1 MRRRSLRTP
10 LAVLA
15 STTLALT
22 LTGPPLAGAAP
33 DEGDVA
39 VDDPAPVP
47 APTGEQPESASGLW
61 IVQLEEPPLAR
72 YDGGV
77 DGLAATSPRV
87 TGEEQLDVAAPES
100 RDYLRHLAELQ
111 EETGLQIE
119 DLLGRD
125 IAVEETYSYAVNGMA
140 LRVSAEEAGAIAD
153 LPGVAAVEPD
163 QVWQPETDVS
173 NDLIHTP
180 TVWAGET
187 GTGVGTR
194 GEGVLVGMLDTGVN
208 PDHPSFAAEDGDG
221 YVHENPFG
229 SGTYLGVCADPEAT
243 TYEDICNDKLV
254 GAYNFTSDRTARDG
268 NGHGSHTGSTM
279 AGNKHTAVFAVGAD
293 EYQLTVQGVAP
304 RANVI
309 SYKVCTDFGCLS
321 TASVSAVEQAIAD
334 GTDVLNYS
342 ISGPDNPWNN
352 AVDAAFLSAYEAG
365 IFVSASAGNDGPG
378 AGTVAKTAPWNAA
391 VAATNSPRLIAHDVS
406 VTAPAPVPDEVT
418 GLAGVPGTGPG
429 VTAPVSGEL
438 REASVADPGNI
449 RGCEPFPAGA
459 FDGAIA
465 LIERGDCNFSVKV
478 DHAEDAGALAVVVAN
493 QFEGPPVV
501 MGALESTG
509 IPAVMV
515 AKEEG
520 VTLRDFVV
528 AHPGTQVTVD
538 SGTVLTT
545 TDAWSRMVT
554 DFSSRGP
561 SDFDLLAPTY
571 AAPGRNILAA
581 TAAAGDDAVRYE
593 FMQGTSMAAPHGAGA
608 AALLHALHGD
618 WSPAMIRSAL
628 ASTADDE
635 GLLKDDGLTP
645 ADPFDVGSGLLDL
658 DAAGRVGLVMDESH
672 EDFVAANPATG
683 GDPTT
688 LNLPAFVDQNC
699 LEVCTFTREVTSV
712 ADATATYSASV
723 TAPEGVTLTVE
734 PTEFT
739 LEPGATQQIT
749 LTADVGSLVGG
760 DHLFGELR
768 LDTDATHAND
778 TEVSDVHYPV
788 VLVKGEAEIV
798 VTPGELS
805 STLGVDEQAG
815 HVLTVGNTG
824 GADMEWALT
833 EEGEGCALPAWLTV
847 DPTSGGILA
856 GASQEVS
863 VTLDSAG
870 MAGGAY
876 DATVCL
882 ASNDPHTPVAG
893 VAVTLEVVEI
903 PVVAV
908 DTPEAS
914 AAQPGGT
921 VTSTTLT
928 VGNTGYG
935 VLNWTLADPEAGPS
949 DERIAQ
955 LRDGVLLVPNSTT
968 ATRGV
973 MAFDAEDGTLLDPS
987 FIPHENFGDSSLYT
1001 PKKVLPKLDGTGF
1014 LLSDQVQHVIT
1025 EYDLDGNFLGF
1036 FAPTR
1041 DGEDRTIMQN
1051 VRGMAWS
1058 PEDTLVVAVASGE
1071 NGGSLVQFDQ
1081 DGTYL
1086 GRYAE
1091 KGLGGLSGPWDVL
1104 FRDDDLLVADSTAK
1118 QILSLAADGSSAH
1131 DPFVD
1136 RINWP
1141 EQLAETPEGT
1151 VLTAN
1156 WSTSSSTDFGRG
1168 VQEFSADGE
1177 HLAEFTVDGATSF
1190 AGVHPLGNGNI
1201 LATTEDG
1208 VVEIDRASGDATFEQ
1223 VGGRGHFVTEVRLP
1237 DLMPCV
1243 TPDEVSWLSAEPASG
1258 EAARGEVDEVTL
1270 YLDSTGLEP
1279 GDHTAQLCV
1288 SSDDPATPYVP
1299 VPVTLTVTDATCD
1312 TTVTDQ
1318 HAGALTVSGELACLA
1333 AGSRVDGPVTV
1344 SGGGGLFADDATV
1357 AGPVT
1362 ARRAGAV
1369 EVTDSELLGPV
1380 TARQVDGALL
1390 LDGNAIGGS
1399 VTLQANS
1406 TGERAILVAENTVG
1420 GVLTCRQN
1428 TPPPT
1433 NDGRPNTVNGVR
1445 TGQCADL

>member
-1 MRRRSLRTP
+1 MRRRCLRTP

-15 STTLALT
+15 STALALT

-33 DEGDVA
+33 D
-39 VDDPAPVP
+39 DPAGASSPAP
-47 APTGEQPESASGLW
+47 APTVEQPASASGLW

-72 YDGGV
+72 YEGGV
-77 DGLAATSPRV
+77 DGLAPTSPRA
-87 TGEEQLDVAAPES
+87 TGEEQLDVTAPES
-100 RDYLRHLAELQ
+100 RDYLRHLEELQ

-125 IAVEETYSYAVNGMA
+125 VAIEDTYRHAVNGLA
-140 LRVSAEEAGAIAD
+140 LRVSAEEAAAIAE

-163 QVWQPETDVS
+163 QVWELETDVS
-173 NDLIHTP
+173 NDLIRTP
-180 TVWAGET
+180 AIWAGQT
-187 GTGVGTR
+187 GSGVGTR

-229 SGTYLGVCADPEAT
+229 SGTYLGVCADPSAP

-254 GAYNFTSDRTARDG
+254 GAYNFTSDRSARDG

-279 AGNKHTAVFAVGAD
+279 AGNKHTAVFTVGAD

-321 TASVSAVEQAIAD
+321 TASVAAVEQAIAD

-342 ISGPDNPWNN
+342 ISGPDNPWGN

-406 VTAPAPVPDEVT
+406 VTGPEPVPDEVT

-429 VTAPVSGEL
+429 ITAPLSGEL
-438 REASVADPGNI
+438 REASVVDPGNI
-449 RGCEPFPAGA
+449 RGCGPFPAGA
-459 FDGAIA
+459 FEGAIA

-478 DHAEDAGALAVVVAN
+478 DHAEDAGAVAVVVAN
-493 QFEGPPVV
+493 QFPGPPVV

-509 IPAVMV
+509 IPSVMV

-520 VTLRDFVV
+520 IALRDFVV
-528 AHPGTQVTVD
+528 AHPGAQATVD
-538 SGTVLTT
+538 SATVSTT
-545 TDAWSRMVT
+545 TDAWSRMVA

-581 TAAAGDDAVRYE
+581 TAASGDEAVRYE

-608 AALLHALHGD
+608 AALLRALHED

-635 GLLKDDGLTP
+635 GLLKDDGATP

-712 ADATATYSASV
+712 ADTTATYTASV

-734 PTEFT
+734 PSGFT
-739 LEPGATQQIT
+739 LEPGATQEIT
-749 LTADVGSLVGG
+749 VTADVSSLVGG
-760 DHLFGELR
+760 DHLFGEVR
-768 LDTDATHAND
+768 LETDATHANG
-778 TEVSDVHYPV
+778 TGVSDVHYPV

-798 VTPGELS
+798 VAPAELS
-805 STLGVDEQAG
+805 STLGVDEQVG
-815 HVLTVGNTG
+815 LVLTIGNTG
-824 GADMEWALT
+824 GADMEWSLT
-833 EEGEGCALPAWLTV
+833 EEGEGCALPAWVSV
-847 DPTSGGILA
+847 DPTSGSILA
-856 GASQEVS
+856 GSSQEAT
-863 VTLDSAG
+863 VTLDSSDL
-870 MAGGAY
+870 AGGTY
-876 DATVCL
+876 EATLCL

-893 VAVTLEVVEI
+893 VPVTLEVVEI
-903 PVVAV
+903 PVVEVGAPELSAV
-908 DTPEAS
+908 
-914 AAQPGGT
+914 QPAGT

-928 VGNTGYG
+928 VGNSGYG
-935 VLNWTLADPEAGPS
+935 VMGWTLEDPEAGPS

-955 LRDGVLLVPNSTT
+955 LRDGVLLVPNST
-968 ATRGV
+968 AANRGV
-973 MAFDAEDGTLLDPS
+973 MAFDAEDGTLLDPL
-987 FIPHENFGDSSLYT
+987 FVPHTDFADGTLYT

-1041 DGEDRTIMQN
+1041 DGADRTIMQN
-1051 VRGMAWS
+1051 IRGMAWS
-1058 PEDTLVVAVASGE
+1058 PQGTLVVTVAGGE
-1071 NGGSLVQFDQ
+1071 NTGSLVEFDQ

-1091 KGLGGLSGPWDVL
+1091 TGLGGMSSPWDVL
-1104 FRDDDLLVADSTAK
+1104 FREDDLLVADSGAK
-1118 QILSLAADGSSAH
+1118 AILSLSVDGSAANE
-1131 DPFVD
+1131 PFVE

-1141 EQLAETPEGT
+1141 EQITATPEGT

-1156 WSTSSSTDFGRG
+1156 WSTSGTTDYGRG

-1208 VVEIDRASGDATFEQ
+1208 VVEIDRATGEATLEQ
-1223 VGGRGHFVTEVRLP
+1223 VGGRGHFVTEVRMP
-1237 DLMPCV
+1237 DLQPCL
-1243 TPDEVSWLSAEPASG
+1243 TPAEVPWLSAEPASG
-1258 EAARGEVDEVTL
+1258 EAARGETDEVTL
-1270 YLDSTGLEP
+1270 YLDSTGMEP
-1279 GDHTAQLCV
+1279 GDHTVTLCV
-1288 SSDDPATPYVP
+1288 SSDDPSTPYVP

-1312 TTVTDQ
+1312 TTVTDR
-1318 HAGALTVSGELACLA
+1318 HAGPLTVSGGLACLA
-1333 AGSRVDGPVTV
+1333 AGSQVDGPVTV

-1357 AGPVT
+1357 GGAVT
-1362 ARRAGAV
+1362 ARRAGSV
-1369 EVTDSELLGPV
+1369 EVTDSQLGGPV
-1380 TARQVDGALL
+1380 TARQVTAGLV
-1390 LDGNAIGGS
+1390 LDGNVVGGS
-1399 VTLQANS
+1399 VTLQDNA
-1406 TGERAILVAENTVG
+1406 TGERAILLAENTID

-1433 NDGRPNTVNGVR
+1433 NDGRPNTVTGVR